1 MDIIKRFVK
10 NIKFLDKKKRAYLLA
25 LLAIIFI
32 MSWAFISAGVMTAN
46 FNRAQVKGGAEEQ
59 KVDAIGL
66 IITETKQGKKYFEIY
81 GESGNYSNDHNIA
94 TLNNV
99 VGNLYKDGEVAMS
112 FQSSKGSYDEKA
124 GTITLYE
131 NTYIVL
137 EDNTSLSSDSL
148 IWSGSDKE
156 TVAEGNVKIVK
167 GNQTIVGDYI
177 FVDLNEENALI
188 DYSSFG
194 NGAAIME
201 ALQDAGEDACY

>member
-10 NIKFLDKKKRAYLLA
+10 NIKILDKKKRAYLLA

-32 MSWAFISAGVMTAN
+32 MSWAFISAGVITAN

-112 FQSSKGSYDEKA
+112 FQSSRGAYDEKQ

-131 NTYIVL
+131 HTYIVL
-137 EDNTSLSSDSL
+137 KDETSLEADKL
-148 IWSGSDKE
+148 VWSGSD
-156 TVAEGNVKIVK
+156 TDIVAEGNVKIKK
-167 GNQTIVGDYI
+167 GKEMIALANKCLIGPDYDRFKILGKTQTKI
-177 FVDLNEENALI
+177 F
-188 DYSSFG
+188 
-194 NGAAIME
+194 
-201 ALQDAGEDACY
+201 EDKK